1 MQRRLFLRSA
11 FSAAQVSVLLGLGL
25 RPIHALAAWPADA
38 FHADNIPDVERLLF
52 GDSVIA
58 RSDKIQID
66 APEIAENG
74 IKVPVDISIDLPAVE
89 SVTLFSDK
97 NPFPL
102 LTQARLTPDV
112 EPYLSVRVKMGDSGN
127 LIAVVK
133 SDGKLFRAARAV
145 KVTAGGC
152 GG

>member
-11 FSAAQVSVLLGLGL
+11 FSAAQVSLLLGLGL
-25 RPIHALAAWPADA
+25 RPTQALANWPADA
-38 FHADNIPDVERLLF
+38 FHADNMPDVERLLF
-52 GDSVIA
+52 GDVDIFE
-58 RSDKIQID
+58 SDKIEID

-74 IKVPVDISIDLPAVE
+74 VKVPVDISIDLPAVE
-89 SVTLFSDK
+89 SVTLLSEK

-102 LTQARLTPDV
+102 LAQARLTPDV
-112 EPYLSVRVKMGDSGN
+112 DPYLSVRVKMGDSGH